1 MARIPLEGA
10 RVHVIVT
17 RRQEEFLRRHSR
29 STGMTVSEILRRAI
43 DAYIVSV
50 PVESAEKMARTKRA

>member
-1 MARIPLEGA
+1 MARTSLEGS

-43 DAYIVSV
+43 DNYIVD
-50 PVESAEKMARTKRA
+50 ATEKTARTKRA